1 MRPMRPL
8 PLLIVAIA
16 CAPRLALGDAAP
28 LDAFPLRNHNPF
40 LQVYGLPAFATHE
53 LVAPGGVDFNVS
65 FDIANDMDEADRS
78 GEVLIID
85 AELRTLNLSI
95 RRRVGERFEIGLD
108 VPYLSYSGGF
118 LDRVIY
124 DFHDLL
130 GLSNSSRE
138 VPNDQFRLYMEKNGV
153 TLFDAVEPSS
163 GIGDLQVSAALQLG
177 KATLRASIKAPTGDP
192 DKLTGSGAA
201 DLAVGLYGGGATAL
215 LERPL
220 SYSGF
225 VGILALGD
233 GDILPTLQR
242 NTVPY
247 GGVALRWHATERFSL
262 ATQVYGQGAYFDAE
276 LKELGGDTLQLAF
289 GGDYRFPAQRLLL
302 RFAIAEDM
310 RGAAAPDFAVQLSLR
325 RYIR

>member
-1 MRPMRPL
+1 MRSL
-8 PLLIVAIA
+8 SLLIMAIA
-16 CAPRLALGDAAP
+16 CLPRLALGDDAP

-53 LVAPGGVDFNVS
+53 LVAPGGIDLNVS
-65 FDIANDMDEADRS
+65 FDIANDSDEANRS
-78 GEVLIID
+78 GEVLTID
-85 AELRTLNLSI
+85 AELRTLSLSL
-95 RRRVGERFEIGLD
+95 RRRVSERLEIGLD
-108 VPYLSYSGGF
+108 VPYLAFSGGF

-124 DFHDLL
+124 DFHDLV
-130 GLSNSSRE
+130 GLSNSSRDG
-138 VPNDQFRLYMEKNGV
+138 PNDQFRLYMEKDGV

-177 KATLRASIKAPTGDP
+177 RATLRASIKAPTGDP
-192 DKLTGSGAA
+192 NKLTGSGAA
-201 DLAVGLYGGGATAL
+201 DLAMGLYGGGATAL

-247 GGVALRWHATERFSL
+247 IGVALRWHATERFSL

-289 GGDYRFPAQRLLL
+289 GGDYRFPEQRLLL

-325 RYIR
+325 RYIP